1 MLKDQIICAIFA
13 VITAICAQISIPF
26 FQVPFTM
33 QVFAIVLSA
42 VILGYKKAFI
52 SQIIYI
58 LLGTVG
64 LPVFAGFKG
73 GIQSLIGPTGGYITS
88 FLLMVLI
95 IGYFSERYNGNYFII
110 GFSGILGIVVCYII
124 GTAQLAFI
132 LNITFLGALKIGV
145 LPFIIFDLA
154 KIILGLFLGIDIKKR
169 IFI

>member
-1 MLKDQIICAIFA
+1 MKDQIICAIFA

-110 GFSGILGIVVCYII
+110 GFSDILGIVVCYII

-154 KIILGLFLGIDIKKR
+154 KITLGLFLGIDIKKR

>member
-33 QVFAIVLSA
+33 QVFAVVLLA
-42 VILGYKKAFI
+42 VTLGYRKAFI

-58 LLGTVG
+58 LLGAVG

-73 GIQSLIGPTGGYITS
+73 GIQTLLGPTGGYITS

-95 IGYFSERYNGNYFII
+95 IGYFSEKYYSNYFII
-110 GFSGILGIVVCYII
+110 GFSAILGIIVCYII
-124 GTAQLAFI
+124 GTAQLAFA
-132 LNITFLGALKIGV
+132 LNITFSGALKIGV
-145 LPFIIFDLA
+145 LPFVIFDLA
-154 KIILGLFLGIDIKKR
+154 KIFLGVFLGLNIKKR

>member
-1 MLKDQIICAIFA
+1 MFA

-58 LLGTVG
+58 LLGAIG

-73 GIQSLIGPTGGYITS
+73 GIQALLGPTGGYITS

-95 IGYFSERYNGNYFII
+95 IGYFSEKYNDNYFII
-110 GFSGILGIVVCYII
+110 SFSGTLGIIICYII

-132 LNITFLGALKIGV
+132 LNITFSSALKIGV
-145 LPFIIFDLA
+145 LPFVIFDLA
-154 KIILGLFLGIDIKKR
+154 KIFLGVFLGINIKKR
-169 IFI
+169 IYII

>member
-1 MLKDQIICAIFA
+1 MFA

-58 LLGTVG
+58 LLGAIG

-73 GIQSLIGPTGGYITS
+73 GIQALLGPTGGYITS

-95 IGYFSERYNGNYFII
+95 IGYFSEKYNDNYFII
-110 GFSGILGIVVCYII
+110 SFSGTLGIIICYII

-132 LNITFLGALKIGV
+132 LNITFSGALKIGV
-145 LPFIIFDLA
+145 LPFVIFDLA
-154 KIILGLFLGIDIKKR
+154 KIFLGIFLGINIKKR
-169 IFI
+169 IYII